1 MIAIRAAQ
9 RDDVPLLFSLI
20 VELAT
25 FERAPDQVVGDE
37 PLLAEALFGTRPAAE
52 ALVAELDG
60 DPVGFALFFP
70 TFSTW
75 QCRPGLWLEDLYV
88 RPEARRA
95 GVGRR
100 LLGRL
105 AALTLERG
113 GARLEWAALRW
124 NEPALRFY
132 AALGAAPL
140 QQWQTLRLEGEALRG
155 LAGDSLPE

>member
-1 MIAIRAAQ
+1 VIAIRAAQ

-25 FERAPDQVVGDE
+25 FERAPEKVLGDE
-37 PLLAEALFGTRPAAE
+37 TLLAEGLFGTRSVAE

-60 DPVGFALFFP
+60 APVGFALFFP

-75 QCRPGLWLEDLYV
+75 ECRPGLWLEDLYV

-100 LLGRL
+100 LLARL

-140 QQWQTLRLEGEALRG
+140 EEWQTLRLDGEALRG
-155 LAGDSLPE
+155 LAADGIPR

>member
-9 RDDVPLLFSLI
+9 REDVPLLFSLI

-25 FERAPDQVVGDE
+25 FERAPEKVLGDE
-37 PLLAEALFGTRPAAE
+37 TLLAEGLFGTRSVAE

-60 DPVGFALFFP
+60 APVGFALFFP

-75 QCRPGLWLEDLYV
+75 ECRPGVWLEDLYV

-100 LLGRL
+100 LLARL

-113 GARLEWAALRW
+113 GARLEWAVLRW

-140 QQWQTLRLEGEALRG
+140 EEWQTLRLDGEALRG
-155 LAGDSLPE
+155 LAGDGIPG

>member
-25 FERAPDQVVGDE
+25 FERAPNEVVGDE
-37 PLLAEALFGTRPAAE
+37 VLLAEALFGTRPAAE

-60 DPVGFALFFP
+60 NPVGFVLFFP

-75 QCRPGLWLEDLYV
+75 ECRPGLWLEDLYV
-88 RPEARRA
+88 RPEARCA

-100 LLGRL
+100 LLERL

-113 GARLEWAALRW
+113 GARLEWAVLRW

-140 QQWQTLRLEGEALRG
+140 QEWQTLRLEGEALRG
-155 LAGDSLPE
+155 LAGDSLPG

>member
-37 PLLAEALFGTRPAAE
+37 ALLAEALFGTRPAAE

-60 DPVGFALFFP
+60 NPIGFALFFP

-75 QCRPGLWLEDLYV
+75 ECRPGLWLEDLYV

-113 GARLEWAALRW
+113 GTRLEWAALRW

-140 QQWQTLRLEGEALRG
+140 QEWQTLRLEGEALRG
-155 LAGDSLPE
+155 LAGDSLPG